1 MAIAFPDFDTLEK
14 IILIVVE
21 CTCYP
26 TMRDEDLT
34 TEMEELLRKK
44 NDLQNRVKRGIED
57 SGGKKK
63 GSNEVQ
69 GFFTDVDGFRRKGK

>member
-1 MAIAFPDFDTLEK
+1 MHLLSDNERWRFDNWDGRAFAE
-14 IILIVVE
+14 
-21 CTCYP
+21 
-26 TMRDEDLT
+26 
-34 TEMEELLRKK
+34 K

-69 GFFTDVDGFRRKGK
+69 GFFTDVDGFRRKGKWVHKQMER